1 MPIFFFFF
9 HSLRVSY
16 FGENSNMIRQGVD
29 KVSLYE
35 YIQSINNMLETAKEE
50 SSEVYVCLEDLELLF
65 FE

>member
-1 MPIFFFFF
+1 
-9 HSLRVSY
+9 
-16 FGENSNMIRQGVD
+16 MIRQGVD